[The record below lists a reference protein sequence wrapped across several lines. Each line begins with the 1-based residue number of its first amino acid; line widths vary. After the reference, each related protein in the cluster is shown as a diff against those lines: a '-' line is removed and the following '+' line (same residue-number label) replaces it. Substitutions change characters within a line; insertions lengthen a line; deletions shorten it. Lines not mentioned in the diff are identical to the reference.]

1 MMRCRA
7 CNELMSDYDAS
18 VRSIYT
24 REYIG
29 LCKHCLGTI
38 KTDVVAVGN
47 IGLMSDLDQVD
58 EADSEEINGL
68 ADGFPEDDY
77 YKDLWSDR

>member
-1 MMRCRA
+1 MRCRA

-38 KTDVVAVGN
+38 KTDVIAVGN

-68 ADGFPEDDY
+68 ADDFPDDDY
-77 YKDLWSDR
+77 YKDLWGDR

>member
-1 MMRCRA
+1 MRCRA

-47 IGLMSDLDQVD
+47 IGLMSDLDD
-58 EADSEEINGL
+58 MGEADTEEINGL
-68 ADGFPEDDY
+68 AEDFPEDDY
-77 YKDLWSDR
+77 YKDLWQDR

>member
-1 MMRCRA
+1 VRCKA
-7 CNELMSDYDAS
+7 CNELMSDYEAT
-18 VRSIYT
+18 VRSVFT

-47 IGLMSDLDQVD
+47 IGLMSDED
-58 EADSEEINGL
+58 DSPEPDTEEISGL
-68 ADGFPEDDY
+68 ADDIPDDDY
-77 YKDLWSDR
+77 YRDLWNDR

>member
-1 MMRCRA
+1 MRCRA

-38 KTDVVAVGN
+38 KSDVVAVGN
-47 IGLMSDLDQVD
+47 IGLMSDLDD
-58 EADSEEINGL
+58 MSEADSEEINGL
-68 ADGFPEDDY
+68 AEDLPEDDY

>member
-1 MMRCRA
+1 
-7 CNELMSDYDAS
+7 MSDYDAS

-58 EADSEEINGL
+58 EADGEAINGL
-68 ADGFPEDDY
+68 ADDFLEDDY
-77 YKDLWSDR
+77 YKDLWGDR

>member
-1 MMRCRA
+1 MRCRA

-47 IGLMSDLDQVD
+47 LGLMSDLDQVD
-58 EADSEEINGL
+58 EADGEAINGL
-68 ADGFPEDDY
+68 IEDFPEDDY
-77 YKDLWSDR
+77 YKDLWGDR

>member
-1 MMRCRA
+1 MRCRA

-58 EADSEEINGL
+58 EADTEEINGL
-68 ADGFPEDDY
+68 ADDFPEDDY
-77 YKDLWSDR
+77 YKDLWQDR

>member
-1 MMRCRA
+1 MRCRA

-68 ADGFPEDDY
+68 AEDLPEDDY
-77 YKDLWSDR
+77 YKDLWGDR